1 MNKREFLK
9 NLFAK
14 YNINLSEEQIDKFL
28 LYYDFLIEENSKF
41 NLTAITEFEDVA
53 IKHFL
58 DSGLA
63 STF

>member
-1 MNKREFLK
+1 MNKREFLN

-41 NLTAITEFEDVA
+41 NLQI
-53 IKHFL
+53 
-58 DSGLA
+58 
-63 STF
+63 